1 MRVEE
6 VKNPSPATATFVEL
20 DFIPAQVFPPEDR
33 ITIPLLRLMLA
44 TDDVR
49 LAREFYVETSERL
62 RAAVGV
68 RLRLLTGEHWYGFRL
83 LCSHLHEGIDAL
95 ATLIGTVSPTEIR
108 RLLKGQ
114 AEGLAA
120 FEKLRAVAGVDKPTR
135 MQTFLFKARSW
146 IGSHYDNE
154 AIRRVFSRYVG
165 SGYIEGTVTASDVG
179 GLTRFIMT
187 DALAILVL
195 LDAAGA
201 KLPTA
206 MATEADIAAFRAE
219 VEAAIQAS
227 AGEVL
232 PLSEA
237 LPTFV
242 DALAHTLVL
251 QRGHTGGKRV
261 IIEVPPLLRAAT
273 ESVSLDREDTVTS
286 PEKGGGSRSSDTI
299 DAGQEEA

>member
-33 ITIPLLRLMLA
+33 MTIPLLRLMLA

-68 RLRLLTGEHWYGFRL
+68 RQRLLTGEHWYGFRL

-251 QRGHTGGKRV
+251 QRGHIGGKRV